1 MFCEGLGSSKSSPK
15 QQRSNQ
21 DKDSSNMRSRLAM
34 ASLSF
39 NQVSAQ
45 FADCQTSLSLA
56 SNPRTGTVGSS
67 GTLPVDLLGELKC
80 GDSGIGGATIIISGL
95 GESSQDVIANEFGKY
110 SLEVLLGPGEYTIG
124 AYFAGDATHASPSA
138 EKTLTVNEPS
148 QG

>member
-1 MFCEGLGSSKSSPK
+1 MNNNNKITLITAVTGILTLSI
-15 QQRSNQ
+15 
-21 DKDSSNMRSRLAM
+21 LAM

-67 GTLPVDLLGELKC
+67 GTLPVNLLGELKC

-95 GESSQDVIANEFGKY
+95 GESSQDVITNEFGKY
-110 SLEVLLGPGEYTIG
+110 SLGVPLGPGEYTIG
-124 AYFAGDATHASPSA
+124 AYFAGDATHASASA